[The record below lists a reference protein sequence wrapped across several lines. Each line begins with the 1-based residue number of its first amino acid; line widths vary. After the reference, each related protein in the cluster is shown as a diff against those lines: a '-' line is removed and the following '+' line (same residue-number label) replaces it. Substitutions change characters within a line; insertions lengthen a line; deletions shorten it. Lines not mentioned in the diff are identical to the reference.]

1 MYYET
6 SIGKLSKVQ
15 LNNLLKGKRVRIKK
29 GTSHTIN
36 LTQEQLYKF
45 NHNTSKG
52 KALTIK
58 LNQDQIAKQ
67 GSGIIGDLVGLVHP
81 TAGKL
86 ASMVGL
92 GMKQKKGRGLAA
104 DLIGLV
110 HPTAGKLASIV
121 GLGANKKGNGILD
134 SLLSNAMFMSSGRGM
149 GDNLANSLMMS
160 AGVHNKV
167 YQPKKLGAGFLEN
180 LAKQAAVN
188 LAKTAG
194 KFAVDK
200 SLQLGGDYVKGKIE
214 GLGLKGVPATEKQR
228 QALAFGRAKRAAN
241 ILASGKKPRKKT
253 GKKATPAQLAALA
266 RGRATR
272 DANRQARGGALYVA

>member
-15 LNNLLKGKRVRIKK
+15 LNNLLKGKNVRIKR
-29 GTSHTIN
+29 GTAHTIN
-36 LTQEQLYKF
+36 LTEEQKYKF

-67 GSGIIGDLVGLVHP
+67 GSGIIGHLVGKIHPGVGQLANMVGYGMKQKKGRGIAADLIGLVHP

-92 GMKQKKGRGLAA
+92 GMKQKKGRGIAA

-110 HPTAGKLASIV
+110 HPTAGKLASMV
-121 GLGANKKGNGILD
+121 GLGMKKN
-134 SLLSNAMFMSSGRGM
+134 
-149 GDNLANSLMMS
+149 
-160 AGVHNKV
+160 
-167 YQPKKLGAGFLEN
+167 YKKSIGAGFLEN
-180 LAKQAAVN
+180 LAKEAAVN

-200 SLQLGGDYVKGKIE
+200 SLELGGNYVKGKIE
-214 GLGLKGVPATEKQR
+214 GLGLKGVPATEKQL
-228 QALAFGRAKRAAN
+228 QALAFGRSKRAAN
-241 ILASGKKPRKKT
+241 ILASGKKPRRKT
-253 GKKATPAQLAALA
+253 GRKATPAQLAALA

-272 DANRQARGGALYVA
+272 DANRLAKMGGALYVA

>member
-1 MYYET
+1 MYHET
-6 SIGKLSKVQ
+6 SIGNLSKVQ
-15 LNNLLKGKRVRIKK
+15 LNNLLKCKRVRVKR
-29 GTSHTIN
+29 GTAHKVN

-67 GSGIIGDLVGLVHP
+67 GSGIIGHLVGKIHP
-81 TAGKL
+81 GVGKL
-86 ASMVGL
+86 ANMIGL

-121 GLGANKKGNGILD
+121 GLGAQKKTY
-134 SLLSNAMFMSSGRGM
+134 R
-149 GDNLANSLMMS
+149 
-160 AGVHNKV
+160 
-167 YQPKKLGAGFLEN
+167 PKTLGAGFIED

-200 SLQLGGDYVKGKIE
+200 SLELGGNYVKGKIE

-228 QALAFGRAKRAAN
+228 QALAFGRAKRLAN
-241 ILASGKKPRKKT
+241 ILASGKKPRRKT
-253 GKKATPAQLAALA
+253 GRKATPAQLAALA
-266 RGRATR
+266 KGRATHAEKIR
-272 DANRQARGGALYVA
+272 SATNQIVKAASQIVASVNETVVPKKRGRKPLTEEQKAINKQMRAET

>member
-29 GTSHTIN
+29 GTSHTVN

-121 GLGANKKGNGILD
+121 GLGMKK
-134 SLLSNAMFMSSGRGM
+134 
-149 GDNLANSLMMS
+149 
-160 AGVHNKV
+160 K
-167 YQPKKLGAGFLEN
+167 YGAGFLEN

-272 DANRQARGGALYVA
+272 DANRQARGGALFAAGY

>member
-1 MYYET
+1 MYIKT
-6 SIGKLSKVQ
+6 SIGKLSDIQ
-15 LNNLLKGKRVRIKK
+15 IRNLKKGKNVRIKK
-29 GTSHTIN
+29 GTSHTVF
-36 LTQEQLYKF
+36 LTQEQVYKF

-58 LNQDQIAKQ
+58 LKPEQIVSE
-67 GSGIIGDLVGLVHP
+67 GSGLIGDLVGLVHP

-110 HPTAGKLASIV
+110 HPTAGKLASMV
-121 GLGANKKGNGILD
+121 GLGMKKRKGKGI
-134 SLLSNAMFMSSGRGM
+134 M
-149 GDNLANSLMMS
+149 GDLANSLMFS
-160 AGVHNKV
+160 AGVPNKV
-167 YQPKKLGAGFLEN
+167 FAPKKLGNGFIEN
-180 LAKQAAVN
+180 LAKEAAIN
-188 LAKTAG
+188 LAKSAG

-200 SLQLGGDYVKGKIE
+200 GLELGGNYVKGKIE

-241 ILASGKKPRKKT
+241 ILSSGKKPRRKT
-253 GKKATPAQLAALA
+253 GRKATSAQLAALA
-266 RGRATR
+266 RGRAIR
-272 DANRQARGGALYVA
+272 DANRSGGALYAAGY

>member
-121 GLGANKKGNGILD
+121 GLGMKKNY
-134 SLLSNAMFMSSGRGM
+134 GRGI